1 MKTLRWL
8 ALVSSL
14 LIVGI
19 LIAPVSSEAA
29 PTLVIDGVGVVFEAT
44 AGTGTTTAGTCSASD
59 KTAGYTACYQIPT
72 NGTTGTPYGRYT
84 VKSVSSTNPARLL
97 IADNDGSGNKLDL
110 FTLTGV
116 KFQIIVNEGLEQL
129 FVIYENKFDAAPN
142 PAGNYLFAM
151 RIGGYIVTG
160 NTNGD
165 NTDTGDRV
173 MLTGSGIFGS
183 TSLAVPQGTLDT
195 GDVGGPASTTVSFS
209 LSQTQPYNSNPCD
222 TGSNQCT
229 PTITQTLFFKDW
241 NKDTLWLTN
250 SSNGAGGDCAVT
262 PPDVPPSPPF
272 GLPPGPVSPCRARS
286 GKINSFINQATAAD
300 NREANQAGAQPFT
313 PCEFEACFPPGFG
326 E

>member
-1 MKTLRWL
+1 MLEASCPPGTGRFVFCQTKIRSVKRENRERRNRMKTLRWL

-29 PTLVIDGVGVVFEAT
+29 PTL
-44 AGTGTTTAGTCSASD
+44 
-59 KTAGYTACYQIPT
+59 
-72 NGTTGTPYGRYT
+72 
-84 VKSVSSTNPARLL
+84 
-97 IADNDGSGNKLDL
+97 
-110 FTLTGV
+110 
-116 KFQIIVNEGLEQL
+116 
-129 FVIYENKFDAAPN
+129 VIYENKFDAAPN

-250 SSNGAGGDCAVT
+250 SSNRAGW
-262 PPDVPPSPPF
+262 
-272 GLPPGPVSPCRARS
+272 
-286 GKINSFINQATAAD
+286 
-300 NREANQAGAQPFT
+300 
-313 PCEFEACFPPGFG
+313 
-326 E
+326 